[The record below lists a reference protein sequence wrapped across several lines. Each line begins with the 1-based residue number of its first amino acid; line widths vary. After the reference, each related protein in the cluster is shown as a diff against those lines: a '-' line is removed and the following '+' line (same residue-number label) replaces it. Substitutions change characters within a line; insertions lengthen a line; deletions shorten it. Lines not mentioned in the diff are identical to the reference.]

1 MCGGE
6 GEGEGEGAGEA
17 VGGAR
22 QLLLHLCIAVLR
34 LVVGV
39 LHQPL

>member
-1 MCGGE
+1 
-6 GEGEGEGAGEA
+6 